1 MKIKVVPGKLSGT
14 IQAIS
19 SKSQAHRMLIC
30 ASLSKIPCRIYCPD
44 TNEDIEATVSC
55 LNALGAEIVRDNA
68 HYSVTPIATI
78 PCDATLDCRES
89 GSTLRFLLPLAG
101 ALGVNTTFIMRGR
114 LSKRPLSPL
123 WEEME
128 RMGCKLCR
136 PTENTILCTGKLAPG
151 EYFIDSGIS
160 SQFITGLLFALS
172 IIPGKS
178 ALHINGT
185 LQSKPY
191 IDITKDVLSSF
202 GVNTDNHIIS
212 GCYPYQGPDYLSVE
226 GDWSNAAFFLVA
238 NALGSIIEITNLN
251 KDSFQGDMEIVNL
264 VSGLENN
271 TVIDVA
277 QIPDLM
283 PILSI
288 LSAAKNGAV
297 FKNIQRLRL
306 KESDRVNAV
315 QKMLHNMG
323 IHTKETE
330 DSLTVYPGE
339 FQPCTVDSF
348 NDHRIAMS
356 AAIAATVATGPI
368 QITNAQCVNKSY
380 PAFWQDFAKLGGKYE
395 QLEG

>member
-1 MKIKVVPGKLSGT
+1 MKIKVVPGKLSGS

-30 ASLSKIPCRIYCPD
+30 ACLSNNPCKIHCPD
-44 TNEDIEATVSC
+44 SNEDIDATVSC
-55 LNALGAEIVRDNA
+55 LNALGAEIVRENA
-68 HYSVTPIATI
+68 HFNVTPITTV

-101 ALGVNTTFIMRGR
+101 ALGVNTTFLLRGR

-128 RMGCKLCR
+128 RMGCNLCR
-136 PTENTILCTGKLAPG
+136 PTENTILCTGKLTPG
-151 EYFIDSGIS
+151 EYFIDGGVS
-160 SQFITGLLFALS
+160 SQFITGLLFGLS
-172 IIPGKS
+172 IMPSKS
-178 ALHINGT
+178 ALHITGT
-185 LQSKPY
+185 PQSKPY
-191 IDITKDVLSSF
+191 IDITKDVLYSF
-202 GVNTDNHIIS
+202 GVSTDNNQIY
-212 GCYPYQGPDYLSVE
+212 GCYPFNGPNYLSVE

-238 NALGSIIEITNLN
+238 NALGSNIEITNLN
-251 KDSFQGDMEIVNL
+251 PDSFQGDREIVKL
-264 VSGLENN
+264 VSCLETN
-271 TVIDVA
+271 TAIDVA

-306 KESDRVNAV
+306 KESDRVHSV

-323 IHTKETE
+323 IQTEETE
-330 DSLTVYPGE
+330 DRFTVYPGQ

-380 PAFWQDFAKLGGKYE
+380 PAFWQDFANLGGNYE